1 MLLLL
6 NWNYSLIHSLLFN
19 SLFENHKIGTDFR
32 HSHSVFGPFIM
43 QKSTVTG
50 MTMDSIMSFIFHYDA
65 GHPFS
70 AAKLEAGTNAKSRPG
85 GHCYAVNLSYCPL
98 SPPL

>member
-19 SLFENHKIGTDFR
+19 SLFENHKIGTDFPALAQCFR
-32 HSHSVFGPFIM
+32 PLYNA
-43 QKSTVTG
+43 KSTVTG
-50 MTMDSIMSFIFHYDA
+50 MTMDSIMSFIFHCDA